1 MGGVYIIIT
10 LLCLCINYDLA
21 ETRHDD
27 KMISIFNVVK
37 FKNDV
42 CAGSGNQNGTCYTTE
57 ECSNRGGTA
66 SGSCAE
72 GYGVCCVVSLDCGKT
87 SSENCTY
94 LVQDATTAPD
104 DTCCEYTLCPASSNI
119 CRIKLDLTTFVIAG
133 PSTASDAALASNNQG
148 DCTTDTF
155 SITGGSGGS
164 PVICGT
170 NTGQH
175 LFVDSDGSTCSKA
188 TFTFGGGSTSRK
200 YDIKILQYDC
210 RNRDMGGPT
219 GCLQYFTATTGTIA
233 SFNYPI
239 GATTIAAPTT
249 FPHLSNQ
256 AYTMC
261 IRRASGYCAIC
272 YIPSITTAMPASFGL
287 SVASIASMA
296 EGGTNCLTDY
306 IEILGGVGAVTTPA
320 AITASAIALSMIGTP
335 TLTAGAVINGND
347 RFCGAALGGDI
358 TIGASVISESVCTGT
373 TPFQVRVHF
382 DAGEAV
388 MEGDPATNI
397 PAGIIGFSLNYALQ
411 KCT

>member
-1 MGGVYIIIT
+1 MGGVYIIT
-10 LLCLCINYDLA
+10 LLCLCINSALA
-21 ETRHDD
+21 ETRDD

-42 CAGSGNQNGTCYTTE
+42 CAGSGNQNGTCYTAE

-94 LVQDATTAPD
+94 LVQDATTSPD
-104 DTCCEYTLCPASSNI
+104 DTCCEYTICPSSSNI
-119 CRIKLDLTTFVIAG
+119 CRIRLDLTTFVISG
-133 PSTASDAALASNNQG
+133 PSTVSEATLASNNLG

-155 SITGGSGGS
+155 LISGQGGGS

-188 TFTFGGGSTSRK
+188 TFTFGGGSTSRR

-239 GATTIAAPTT
+239 GATTIDAPTP

-256 AYTMC
+256 EYTVC
-261 IRRASGYCAIC
+261 FRRASGNCAIC
-272 YIPSITTAMPASFGL
+272 YIPSIVAMPASFGL
-287 SVASIASMA
+287 SVASTASMA
-296 EGGTNCLTDY
+296 DGGAFCLTDY
-306 IEILGGVGAVTTPA
+306 IEILDGVGATTTPA
-320 AITASAIALSMIGTP
+320 ATASAIALAMIGSP
-335 TLTAGAVINGND
+335 TLTAPVINGNS
-347 RFCGAALGGDI
+347 RFCGAALWYDFVI
-358 TIGASVISESVCTGT
+358 TMSVISESICTGT
-373 TPFQVRVHF
+373 TPFQVRVMF
-382 DAGEAV
+382 DAGEAAT
-388 MEGDPATNI
+388 EGDPATNL
-397 PAGIIGFSLNYALQ
+397 PAGIIGFSLNYAQ
-411 KCT
+411 QSCT